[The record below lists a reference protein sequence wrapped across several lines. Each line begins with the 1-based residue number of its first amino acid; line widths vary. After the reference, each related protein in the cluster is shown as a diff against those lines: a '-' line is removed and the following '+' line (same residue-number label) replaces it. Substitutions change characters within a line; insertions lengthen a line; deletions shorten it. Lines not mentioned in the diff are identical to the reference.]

1 MSLKVKLVRSMSGH
15 TENHRETLRGLGL
28 TRVGRERVLQDT
40 PAVRGMIDKV
50 QYLIEW
56 SETNEEFKPFGRR
69 SRQKAQ
75 KAAKGPMPGR
85 AVQERALQTAPAQP
99 KGTLR

>member
-40 PAVRGMIDKV
+40 KAIRGMINKV
-50 QYLIEW
+50 AYLVEW
-56 SETNEEFKPFGRR
+56 SETKEEFKPFGRR
-69 SRQKAQ
+69 SIRKAQ
-75 KAAKGPMPGR
+75 LAKAKA
-85 AVQERALQTAPAQP
+85 
-99 KGTLR
+99 